1 MSDFNS
7 KLFEKDPNEQDLEYE
22 IELSIELKRSEDFL
36 KKWLLK
42 ELKIQ
47 NSDEIME
54 QIYDVSDKLPINYNP
69 GGLE

>member
-7 KLFEKDPNEQDLEYE
+7 KLFEKDPNEKDLEYE

-36 KKWLLK
+36 KNWLLK

-47 NSDEIME
+47 NSDEIMV
-54 QIYDVSDKLPINYNP
+54 QIYGVSDKLPINYNP